1 MDKLFTPNRYFIG
14 FCALLVA
21 VVFAWTY
28 IRDQMLLEEAKLK
41 CEELGTW
48 NWPAIGISSRIGN
61 VEAKILKRTDNDA
74 EVEVQGKQVF
84 DIQPHGIDTQALA
97 GTESNYKATL
107 TLYKNGES
115 RRWRLGKVE
124 GQ

>member
-1 MDKLFTPNRYFIG
+1 MDKIFTPNRYFIG
-14 FCALLVA
+14 FCAALVL

-28 IRDQMLLEEAKLK
+28 IRDQMILEEAKVK
-41 CEELGTW
+41 CAELATW
-48 NWPAIGISSRIGN
+48 NWPAIGISSRIGD
-61 VEAKILKRTDNDA
+61 VDAKIIKRTENDA

-84 DIQPHGIDTQALA
+84 DLQPNATDTQALA

-124 GQ
+124 GL